1 MSLTDTHYPDDAG
14 QSPHTAL
21 LGSEFV
27 GWDETAQTVTM
38 RFTVKREMTTWRGGV
53 QGGLV
58 AGYLDD
64 VMGYAYVAAT
74 GGEMAPLNLD
84 ISMSLIRLIPEGA
97 TMIGTGMNHFWNAP
111 HEGHGGDLVYFQA
124 HSAPGIY
131 ARAFLEGRIGD
142 VELDAASGHVK
153 ALVMADGRRVEGDAR
168 GRCDRRPCGRGGR
181 RARRDRCGAHA
192 RFARRRR
199 VVGVAG
205 AAAVCA
211 GADSRLA
218 RG

>member
-1 MSLTDTHYPDDAG
+1 VSLNDAYYPDDAG

-21 LGSEFV
+21 LGSEFI
-27 GWDETAQTVTM
+27 GWDEAAQTVTM

-97 TMIGTGMNHFWNAP
+97 TIIGKGRVVK
-111 HEGHGGDLVYFQA
+111 GGRRVV
-124 HSAPGIY
+124 
-131 ARAFLEGRIGD
+131 FLEG
-142 VELDAASGHVK
+142 ELLAEDGTLYARSTST
-153 ALVMADGRRVEGDAR
+153 ALPTP
-168 GRCDRRPCGRGGR
+168 RPTPTSTGME
-181 RARRDRCGAHA
+181 
-192 RFARRRR
+192 
-199 VVGVAG
+199 
-205 AAAVCA
+205 
-211 GADSRLA
+211 
-218 RG
+218 

>member
-1 MSLTDTHYPDDAG
+1 MSLIDLNAQDPAG

-27 GWDETAQTVTM
+27 SFDAASQTVTM

-97 TMIGTGMNHFWNAP
+97 TIIGKGRVVK
-111 HEGHGGDLVYFQA
+111 GGRRVV
-124 HSAPGIY
+124 
-131 ARAFLEGRIGD
+131 FLEGELLGD
-142 VELDAASGHVK
+142 DGTVYARSTST
-153 ALVMADGRRVEGDAR
+153 ALPTP
-168 GRCDRRPCGRGGR
+168 RPTPTSTGMG
-181 RARRDRCGAHA
+181 
-192 RFARRRR
+192 
-199 VVGVAG
+199 
-205 AAAVCA
+205 
-211 GADSRLA
+211 
-218 RG
+218 

>member
-1 MSLTDTHYPDDAG
+1 VSLTDTHYPEDSG

-27 GWDETAQTVTM
+27 SFDEATQTVTM
-38 RFTVKREMTTWRGGV
+38 RFTVKRAMCTWRGGV

-97 TMIGTGMNHFWNAP
+97 TVIGKGRVVK
-111 HEGHGGDLVYFQA
+111 GGRRV
-124 HSAPGIY
+124 I
-131 ARAFLEGRIGD
+131 FLEG
-142 VELDAASGHVK
+142 ELLAEDGTLYARSTST
-153 ALVMADGRRVEGDAR
+153 ALPTP
-168 GRCDRRPCGRGGR
+168 RPTPTSTGMG
-181 RARRDRCGAHA
+181 
-192 RFARRRR
+192 
-199 VVGVAG
+199 
-205 AAAVCA
+205 
-211 GADSRLA
+211 
-218 RG
+218 

>member
-1 MSLTDTHYPDDAG
+1 MPWCGSRRRLKSELQAVNDAQTYYPEDAG

-27 GWDETAQTVTM
+27 AWDAATQTATM

-74 GGEMAPLNLD
+74 GGAMAPLNLD

-97 TMIGTGMNHFWNAP
+97 TVIGKGRVVK
-111 HEGHGGDLVYFQA
+111 GGRRV
-124 HSAPGIY
+124 I
-131 ARAFLEGRIGD
+131 FLEG
-142 VELDAASGHVK
+142 ELLAEDGTVYARSTST
-153 ALVMADGRRVEGDAR
+153 ALPTP
-168 GRCDRRPCGRGGR
+168 RPTPTDTGMG
-181 RARRDRCGAHA
+181 
-192 RFARRRR
+192 
-199 VVGVAG
+199 
-205 AAAVCA
+205 
-211 GADSRLA
+211 
-218 RG
+218 

>member
-1 MSLTDTHYPDDAG
+1 MSLTDTHYPEDAG

-27 GWDETAQTVTM
+27 GWDEATQTVTM

-97 TMIGTGMNHFWNAP
+97 TVIGKGRVVK
-111 HEGHGGDLVYFQA
+111 GGRRVV
-124 HSAPGIY
+124 
-131 ARAFLEGRIGD
+131 FLEG
-142 VELDAASGHVK
+142 ELLAEDGAVYARSTST
-153 ALVMADGRRVEGDAR
+153 ALPTPRPTPTSTGM
-168 GRCDRRPCGRGGR
+168 DR
-181 RARRDRCGAHA
+181 
-192 RFARRRR
+192 
-199 VVGVAG
+199 
-205 AAAVCA
+205 
-211 GADSRLA
+211 
-218 RG
+218 